1 MVNVYI
7 ADASTEERA
16 ALRWMLKDLKMQIVG
31 EAADWPAV
39 LSEVPKAN
47 PDLLLIAD
55 GLVNT
60 NSGFPLSKLRAA
72 CSPTVAIIL
81 ISNLAV
87 REQATLSTGAD
98 VFISKYDLP
107 EDIAKQ
113 IQDAA
118 ENIHLNRL
126 HKS

>member
-7 ADASTEERA
+7 ADASKEERA
-16 ALRWMLKDLKMQIVG
+16 ALRWLLKDLKMQVVG
-31 EAADWPAV
+31 EAANWPAV
-39 LSEVPKAN
+39 LSEAPRLN
-47 PDLLLIAD
+47 PDLLLID
-55 GLVNT
+55 YGLVNT
-60 NSGFPLSKLRAA
+60 NSGFSLSKLRAA

-81 ISNLAV
+81 ISSLAL
-87 REQATLSTGAD
+87 REQATQSTGAD

-118 ENIHLNRL
+118 ENLHLNKL
-126 HKS
+126 HKN